1 MDQAPET
8 AEADREKLAVI
19 TGKYREFQ
27 AFLERKTGDSALA
40 QEILQDAFL
49 RSLDKVSEVRSE
61 ESAVAWFYRV
71 LRNAIVDH
79 ARKRASE
86 HRRLAALAEELAL
99 EDGQWSASETG
110 RAACQC
116 VKELAE
122 SLKPEY
128 AEAVRRVDIEGA
140 SLSEFA
146 ATVGI
151 TPNNAAVRAFRARE
165 ALRKRVQECCGACAE
180 GGCAD
185 CSCG

>member
-1 MDQAPET
+1 MNQTAET
-8 AEADREKLAVI
+8 TEADREKLAAI
-19 TGKYREFQ
+19 TAKYQDFQ
-27 AFLERKTGDSALA
+27 SFLERRTGDSALA

-71 LRNAIVDH
+71 LRNAVIDH
-79 ARKRASE
+79 ARRRASE
-86 HRRLAALAEELAL
+86 HRRLAALAEEMSV
-99 EDGQWSASETG
+99 EDGQWSATETG

-116 VKELAE
+116 VRELAE

-128 AEAVRRVDIEGA
+128 AEAVRRVDVEGET
-140 SLSEFA
+140 LSEFA
-146 ATVGI
+146 ARVGI

-180 GGCAD
+180 RGCAD